1 VKLIDFTKILPADL
15 PEGEQILWHGRPDW
29 SSLARRA
36 FWMEWVGAYF
46 LLMAAWNF
54 TATAAESSVG
64 AAALVAGKTV
74 LLGVL
79 ALALLAALA
88 YCASRT
94 TLYVIT
100 SRRVVM
106 KVGMA
111 LPIFFNLP
119 FASIGSAG
127 VYSYRDGTCEI
138 PLALTGPSHI
148 AYLHLWPHARPYC
161 WQRPE
166 PMMRAVPSAVA
177 DLLARALIAA
187 ANERMAGEQQ
197 QQAVTKS
204 GREPSGRRPYAD
216 EAAIA

>member
-15 PEGEQILWHGRPDW
+15 PEGERVLWHGRPQW

-36 FWMEWVGAYF
+36 FWMEWVAAYF
-46 LLMAAWNF
+46 FLMALWNF
-54 TATAAESSVG
+54 AATAAETSLG
-64 AAALVAGKTV
+64 EAALVAGKTV
-74 LLGVL
+74 LLGAL
-79 ALALLAALA
+79 ALGLLAALA

-94 TLYVIT
+94 SLYVIT

-106 KVGMA
+106 KVGIA

-161 WQRPE
+161 LQRPE
-166 PMMRAVPSAVA
+166 PMLRAVPSTVA

-187 ANERMAGEQQ
+187 ANDTMVDHHEPVA
-197 QQAVTKS
+197 KH
-204 GREPSGRRPYAD
+204 GRESGARRPYAD